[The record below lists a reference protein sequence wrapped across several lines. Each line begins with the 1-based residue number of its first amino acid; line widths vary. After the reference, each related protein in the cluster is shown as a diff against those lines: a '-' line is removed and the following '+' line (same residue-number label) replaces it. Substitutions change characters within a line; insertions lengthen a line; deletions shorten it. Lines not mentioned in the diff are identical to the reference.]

1 MKSTV
6 DILRKTVRLKIFG
19 KDRDVPLYVILA
31 VISLAATI
39 LLIRYFVL
47 RDQWRTLNVT
57 WYGYSIEYPALYDT
71 QTYGSIGGRGANSE
85 YRSASINSFG
95 PNVLIH
101 QTGMENPDLLDA
113 FDWWQEIMGNWGLT
127 EISSP
132 VETQIGYDNYP
143 AIRQTYYD
151 GSQLV
156 HAYFVVSND
165 RSYLLEFYRVS
176 EESQPI
182 VDRMLASFK
191 LLEVGGG

>member
-1 MKSTV
+1 MKSAI
-6 DILRKTVRLKIFG
+6 DILKKTVRLKIFG

-39 LLIRYFVL
+39 LLIRYIVL
-47 RDQWRTLNVT
+47 RDQWRTLNVER
-57 WYGYSIEYPALYDT
+57 YGYSIEYPALYDT
-71 QTYGSIGGRGANSE
+71 QTYGSIGGRGANLE
-85 YRSASINSFG
+85 YLSASINGFG
-95 PNVLIH
+95 PYVRIH
-101 QTGMENPDLLDA
+101 QTEMENPDLVDS
-113 FDWWQEIMGNWGLT
+113 FDWWKEIMGNWGLAD
-127 EISSP
+127 ISSS

-176 EESQPI
+176 EEFQPM

-191 LLEVGGG
+191 LIEVEGD

>member
-1 MKSTV
+1 MKSA
-6 DILRKTVRLKIFG
+6 IGFLRKTVRLNIFG
-19 KDRDVPLYVILA
+19 KDRDVPLYIIIM
-31 VISLAATI
+31 VISLSATI

-47 RDQWRTLNVT
+47 RDQWRILNVE

-71 QTYGSIGGRGANSE
+71 ETYGSMGGRGANLG
-85 YRSASINSFG
+85 YLSASINSWAPYVF
-95 PNVLIH
+95 IH

-113 FDWWQEIMGNWGLT
+113 FDWWQEIMDNWGLT

-132 VETQIGYDNYP
+132 IETQIGYDNYP
-143 AIRQTYYD
+143 TIRQTYYD
-151 GSQLV
+151 GNKSVQ
-156 HAYFVVSND
+156 AYFVVSND

-176 EESQPI
+176 EESQPM